1 MTSISDRAVG
11 SVSQAGHGWV
21 SSSYGMLGGL
31 RIGLMNRC
39 DEADVAEVARI
50 LYEGLGDKLGVV
62 FGSLNTFKRFLLA
75 SINCSMGVAAV
86 LNERVVGFAGLKT
99 ESDSWI
105 RPRVREL
112 LKALG
117 PFRLTRFAVLGL
129 PLHYG
134 PAPSEVLI
142 DVLAV
147 DGRFRGRG
155 IGTSLI
161 RFVLDYGRGASMRR
175 VKLYVADRNERARR
189 LYERL
194 GFSVSRV
201 VSIPFPYNRIYGIRH
216 MYEMIQELR

>member
-1 MTSISDRAVG
+1 MSN
-11 SVSQAGHGWV
+11 
-21 SSSYGMLGGL
+21 YGMRGEP
-31 RIGLMNRC
+31 RIGFMSGC
-39 DEADVAEVARI
+39 GETEVAEVARI

-75 SINCSMGVAAV
+75 SINCYMGVAAI

-105 RPRVREL
+105 RPRIREL
-112 LKALG
+112 LKTLG
-117 PFRLTRFAVLGL
+117 PFRLIRFAVLGL
-129 PLHYG
+129 PLRYG

-161 RFVLDYGRGASMRR
+161 RFVLDYGRGAGVRR

-189 LYERL
+189 LYGRL
-194 GFSVSRV
+194 GFSVSGV

-216 MYEMIQELR
+216 MYEMVHELR